1 MKKRSYHHLS
11 NAPVS
16 KAVEQALKELGRLGG
31 QTRAKRLT
39 AEQRS
44 AIAKKAAEARW
55 KGRRQQ

>member
-1 MKKRSYHHLS
+1 VAKKKLT
-11 NAPVS
+11 
-16 KAVEQALKELGRLGG
+16 KTVEQALKELGRLGG

-55 KGRRQQ
+55 KGRREQ